1 MRVQA
6 GLSGW
11 VYVTNAN
18 SNDVSLIYTSM
29 DMVTQSVSVQDFP
42 LHMGVDTLRR
52 KLYVVNKLSDKVS
65 VIGLA
70 SKRVKGAIEV
80 GKKPYGIAV
89 VEE

>member
-1 MRVQA
+1 M
-6 GLSGW
+6 
-11 VYVTNAN
+11 
-18 SNDVSLIYTSM
+18 
-29 DMVTQSVSVQDFP
+29 SVRDFP
-42 LHMGVDTLRR
+42 LNMGVDTLRR